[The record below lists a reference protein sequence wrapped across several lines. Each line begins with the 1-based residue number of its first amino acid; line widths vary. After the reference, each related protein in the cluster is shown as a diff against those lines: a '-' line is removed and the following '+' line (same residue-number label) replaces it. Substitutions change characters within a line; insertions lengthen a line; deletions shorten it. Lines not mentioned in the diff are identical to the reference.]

1 MKINQE
7 SNVKQAKKKVVSL
20 QLRQPKTIYF
30 ECELYYAS
38 SLERPAFKYSLF
50 NLAMFATEI
59 PFGHSAS
66 QA

>member
-7 SNVKQAKKKVVSL
+7 LVEKQSKKIGCL
-20 QLRQPKTIYF
+20 FTLRQPINKLF
-30 ECELYYAS
+30 WLKDYAS

-50 NLAMFATEI
+50 NLAMLATEM

-66 QA
+66 HA